1 MGAQGGQTDPDRIHK
16 GTEGKQ
22 YGPSGDQKA
31 TIANQTGTQIDHMRP
46 KGRQPEPQRIH
57 NGDQGK
63 QKGPSGNPRA
73 TIAFFEHLFKQRSEV
88 SILKCE
94 SCIITKIILQNSLKA
109 NFKRIGFENM
119 NHA

>member
-73 TIAFFEHLFKQRSEV
+73 TIAFFEHLFKQRSED
-88 SILKCE
+88 SILKMRIMHNYKNHSSKFVE
-94 SCIITKIILQNSLKA
+94 SKFQKNR
-109 NFKRIGFENM
+109 F
-119 NHA
+119 